1 MPGLLAGFPLVATGK
16 TGQPL
21 YKEAEIALAKTAIPG
36 LLGVDESAGH
46 TMSAGNICR
55 ILFFQ

>member
-36 LLGVDESAGH
+36 LLGVDE
-46 TMSAGNICR
+46 
-55 ILFFQ
+55 